1 MSKIYNVVVFGLGG
15 IGKAH
20 IKGVLGNVTCKLY
33 GICDVC
39 QETLDAV
46 AAEHPG
52 VVTSTDYRAFLAD
65 PNVDVVIVGTPDFVH
80 AEQSVAA
87 LEAGKHVLCEKPL
100 AMGMAD
106 VEKIVAAVEKSSAK
120 FMIGQVCRY
129 APGFRKAKELVD
141 EGKIGKLFFV
151 ESEYAHNYG
160 HARGVAD
167 WRVNPLRDP
176 MVGGGCHAVDLLRW
190 VAGEMKSVSA
200 LSNHYCLTDWPVND
214 CTVSIFQFE
223 NGIIGKV
230 MASIGCVRTY
240 TMRSVFY
247 GTEGTIICDNTSD
260 HIRLASPKFQP
271 DHGNDFVDIPVDINN
286 HNVTAELAD
295 FMDAI
300 INEKP
305 VLTNVYEG
313 ARTVAAA
320 TAASESAR
328 EGGKPV
334 MIRKF

>member
-1 MSKIYNVVVFGLGG
+1 MSKIYNVAVLGLGG
-15 IGKAH
+15 IGRAH
-20 IKGVLGNVTCKLY
+20 IKGVLNTPTCKLY
-33 GICDVC
+33 AICDKN
-39 QETLDAV
+39 QEKLDEV
-46 AAEHPG
+46 LKDYPG
-52 VVTSTDYRAFLAD
+52 VLGVTDYKDLVAD
-65 PNVDVVIVGTPDFVH
+65 KNVDLMIVATPDFVH
-80 AEQSVAA
+80 AEQAVAA

-100 AMGMAD
+100 AMGMED
-106 VEKIVAAVEKSSAK
+106 VDKIVAAVEKASSK

-160 HARGVAD
+160 HARGADD

-200 LSNHYCLTDWPVND
+200 LSNHFCLQDWPVND

-223 NGIIGKV
+223 NGVIGKV

-260 HIRLASPKFQP
+260 HIKLSSPKTNP

-286 HNVTAELAD
+286 HNVTAELQD

-300 INEKP
+300 LNDKP

-320 TAASESAR
+320 TAASQSAR

>member
-1 MSKIYNVVVFGLGG
+1 MSKIYNVVVLGLGG
-15 IGKAH
+15 IGRAH
-20 IKGVLGNVTCKLY
+20 IKGVLNTPSCKLY
-33 GICDVC
+33 AICDTS
-39 QETLDAV
+39 QEAIDLAKKDYPDVPAV
-46 AAEHPG
+46 K
-52 VVTSTDYRAFLAD
+52 DYKELLAD
-65 PNVDVVIVGTPDFVH
+65 ENVDLVIVATPDFVH
-80 AEQSVAA
+80 AEQAVAA
-87 LEAGKHVLCEKPL
+87 LQVGKHVLCEKPL
-100 AMGMAD
+100 AMGMDD
-106 VEKIVAAVEKSSAK
+106 VDKIVSAVEAASSK

-160 HARGVAD
+160 RARGVGD

-200 LSNHYCLTDWPVND
+200 LSNHFCLTDWPVND
-214 CTVSIFQFE
+214 CTISIFQFE
-223 NGIIGKV
+223 NGVIGKV
-230 MASIGCVRTY
+230 MASIGCVRPY

-260 HIRLASPKFQP
+260 HIQLSSPKTNP
-271 DHGNDFVDIPVDINN
+271 EKGNAFVDIPVDINN
-286 HNVTAELAD
+286 HNVTAELQD

-300 INEKP
+300 VNDKP

-320 TAASESAR
+320 TAASLSAR

-334 MIRKF
+334 VIRKF